1 MTENQIELI
10 KLILENDNLE
20 QAIMTASVIIRDL
33 LTQHES
39 AEEQVS
45 VCL

>member
-1 MTENQIELI
+1 MTENKTELI

-20 QAIMTASVIIRDL
+20 QAIMTANAIILDFL
-33 LTQHES
+33 MQHES
-39 AEEQVS
+39 YQEQVS